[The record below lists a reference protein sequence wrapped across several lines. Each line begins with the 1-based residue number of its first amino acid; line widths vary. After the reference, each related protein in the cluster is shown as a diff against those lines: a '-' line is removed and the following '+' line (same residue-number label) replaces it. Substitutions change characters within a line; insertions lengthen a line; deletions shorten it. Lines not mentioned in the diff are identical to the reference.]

1 MKARSS
7 KNKGRRLQNYVR
19 DMLRDA
25 FPRLHNDDI
34 KSQTMGMTGQDIVLS
49 PQAKL
54 KIPYAIECKN
64 VERLQFW
71 RATKQAKQ
79 NIEDN
84 QTPMIVVKKNGTEP
98 WAARPLD
105 HFIDLISE
113 KNNG

>member
-1 MKARSS
+1 
-7 KNKGRRLQNYVR
+7 
-19 DMLRDA
+19 
-25 FPRLHNDDI
+25 
-34 KSQTMGMTGQDIVLS
+34 
-49 PQAKL
+49 
-54 KIPYAIECKN
+54 
-64 VERLQFW
+64 LQFW

-98 WAARPLD
+98 WAAMPLD